1 MNLIHIQGFLLGAAR
16 VLVAT
21 RRYAKWRPAMQ
32 GWANEQERQL
42 RILLVL
48 FKQVGGEYSWLHRAM
63 LELAEVVGWV
73 GGFAL
78 AFLPIKIMRVML
90 KQVDQTLILGLERAG
105 HQIAIADW
113 AGWEAQPSINPPK
126 ALLELAVARREW
138 PSRWEG
144 HVQFL

>member
-16 VLVAT
+16 VLVSA
-21 RRYAKWRPAMQ
+21 RRYADWRPAMQ
-32 GWANEQERQL
+32 GWEREQERQL

-48 FKQVGGEYSWLHRAM
+48 FKQVGGEYAWLHRAM

-73 GGFAL
+73 GGIAL
-78 AFLPIKIMRVML
+78 ACVPLKIMRLFMM
-90 KQVDQTLILGLERAG
+90 QVDQTLISGLERAG

-113 AGWEAQPSINPPK
+113 AGWEVQPSVNPPK

-138 PSRWEG
+138 PSKWEG
-144 HVQFL
+144 RGQFL